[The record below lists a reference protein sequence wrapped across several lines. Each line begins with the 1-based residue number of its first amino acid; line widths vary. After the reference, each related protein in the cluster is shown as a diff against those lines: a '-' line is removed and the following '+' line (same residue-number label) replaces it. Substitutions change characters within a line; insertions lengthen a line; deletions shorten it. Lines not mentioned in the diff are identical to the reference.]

1 MEISDFD
8 PQIVWFDDELEKD
21 FCKKVIKKFNKDE
34 RIVDGVTGMGYNPDI
49 KQSLDLQISHL
60 EDWKTED
67 DVFFKSLNTRI
78 QEYAT
83 YLQDEFGINC
93 PLDIDTGY
101 QIQKT
106 KPGGFYHWHHDF
118 EVTQPWLWRTV
129 TYIWY
134 LNTPREGYTE
144 FSCGESI
151 KPETGKLVLFP
162 ATWDRVH
169 RGTPP
174 KTIKY
179 LCTGW
184 MFYNDPHEEEA
195 SALSVEQ

>member
-1 MEISDFD
+1 MEVSEFD
-8 PQIVWFDDELEKD
+8 PHIVWFENALSVD
-21 FCKKVIKKFNKDE
+21 FCKKVIRKFNKDE
-34 RIVDGVTGMGYNPDI
+34 NRYPGVTAGGYNPGI
-49 KQSLDLQISHL
+49 KQSEDLQISNL
-60 EDWKTED
+60 EDWKEED
-67 DVFFKSLNTRI
+67 KIFFESLNKNLGI
-78 QEYAT
+78 YAK
-83 YLQDEFGINC
+83 YLTDELGEHC

-106 KPGGFYHWHHDF
+106 KPGGFYHWHDDF
-118 EVTQPWLWRTV
+118 AAESATMYRTL

-134 LNTPREGYTE
+134 LNSPREGYTE

-151 KPETGKLVLFP
+151 KPETGKLILFP
-162 ATWDRVH
+162 ATWDRSH

-184 MFYNDPHEEEA
+184 MFAKAPENQEPPQEP
-195 SALSVEQ
+195 EQ

>member
-8 PQIVWFDDELEKD
+8 PQIVWFDDALEKD

-34 RIVDGVTGMGYNPDI
+34 RVVDGVTGIGYNPDI

-67 DVFFKSLNTRI
+67 DVFFKSLNTRL

-83 YLQDEFGINC
+83 YLQEEFGVYC

-118 EVTQPWLWRTV
+118 VVNQPWLWRTI

-162 ATWDRVH
+162 STWDRVH

-184 MFYNDPHEEEA
+184 MFYNKPPEEEE
-195 SALSVEQ
+195 EQPPEE

>member
-1 MEISDFD
+1 MEISDYD
-8 PQIVWFDDELEKD
+8 PHMVWFEDTLEKD

-34 RIVDGVTGMGYNPDI
+34 RKDNGVTGGGYNPDI
-49 KQSLDLQISHL
+49 KQSIDLGISSL

-67 DVFFKSLNTRI
+67 DVFFKSLNTRL
-78 QEYAT
+78 QEYSE
-83 YLQDEFGINC
+83 YLMETFGELC
-93 PLDIDTGY
+93 PIDLDTGY

-118 EVTQPWLWRTV
+118 MIGNNQSYRTL

-162 ATWDRVH
+162 STWDRVH

-184 MFYNDPHEEEA
+184 TYQTPIPPEE
-195 SALSVEQ
+195 

>member
-1 MEISDFD
+1 MEISDYD
-8 PQIVWFDDELEKD
+8 PYIVWFDDALEKD

-34 RIVDGVTGMGYNPDI
+34 RRVDGVTGGGYNPDM
-49 KQSLDLQISHL
+49 KQSIDLGISGL
-60 EDWKTED
+60 EDWKSED
-67 DVFFKSLNTRI
+67 DVFFNSLNEKAS
-78 QEYAT
+78 EYQQ
-83 YLQDEFGINC
+83 YLAEELGVTC
-93 PLDIDTGY
+93 PMDMDTGY

-106 KPGGFYHWHHDF
+106 KPGGFYHWHNDF
-118 EVTQPWLWRTV
+118 VAESSFRWRSI

-162 ATWDRVH
+162 ATWDRFH

-174 KTIKY
+174 KTMKY

-184 MFYNDPHEEEA
+184 MFSDTPEQTPPEEE
-195 SALSVEQ
+195 